1 MAIDVYENF
10 VSATYLERKM
20 DRISPNLIYTF
31 TLAIFRLG
39 WLPVIFHKFV
49 TELWRLINVFTAMNS
64 AIVRFSD
71 NFRCYAYVNILVVL

>member
-1 MAIDVYENF
+1 
-10 VSATYLERKM
+10 M

-31 TLAIFRLG
+31 TLEIFRLG

-64 AIVRFSD
+64 AMVRFSD